1 MTVRIRVDKH
11 RCIGAETCIQL
22 APTAFGWD
30 PEEIGKAA
38 LVDPASVE
46 DELLREAVAACPTT
60 ALVIEETDE

>member
-1 MTVRIRVDKH
+1 MTVRLRIDKH

-30 PEEIGKAA
+30 ADELGKAV
-38 LVDPASVE
+38 LVDPSSVE

-60 ALVIEETDE
+60 AIVLEDVEA